1 MTKSGVKKPKNKS
14 KRKYKCR
21 KHKNMPQIL
30 TKVGGAIVSAAKS
43 AGHSIQTSIEKSE
56 ARKNERNRLQSLRE
70 AFARRNHVK
79 MDRDI
84 PGKFWLDPYHSI
96 YVDVTNHQSVQDA
109 EAQIRKF
116 IRTSPAK
123 IRTEYGNEY
132 QSALRRSETAMW
144 DW

>member
-1 MTKSGVKKPKNKS
+1 MTKHCKNKNKKQSKKSS
-14 KRKYKCR
+14 KRR
-21 KHKNMPQIL
+21 KHKDMPQIL

-43 AGHSIQTSIEKSE
+43 AGHSIQTSLEKSE
-56 ARKNERNRLQSLRE
+56 ARRNERNRLQSLRE
-70 AFARRNHVK
+70 TFARRNHVK

-96 YVDVTNHQSVQDA
+96 YVDVTNPQSVQDA

-116 IRTSPAK
+116 IRTTPSK
-123 IRTEYGNEY
+123 IRTDYGHEYP
-132 QSALRRSETAMW
+132 SSLRRSETMLW